1 MSRYWSDLHYD
12 KYKRNPEV
20 RKFYNSKAWK
30 ELREFIMQRDDY
42 LCVPCSE
49 KGLATAAIDVHHI
62 KKVSEHWEERLN
74 QDNLISVCRKCHARA
89 DKGSKHDD
97 RKYYFD
103 ENGFPRKI
111 EEV

>member
-1 MSRYWSDLHYD
+1 MTRYWSDLHYD
-12 KYKRNPEV
+12 KYKRNPEI

-30 ELREFIMQRDDY
+30 DLRKFVFERDFM
-42 LCVPCSE
+42 LCVPCSK

-74 QDNLISVCRKCHARA
+74 QDNLISVCRKCHALL
-89 DKGSKHDD
+89 DKGKVEENPTF
-97 RKYYFD
+97 YFD